1 MKILVIG
8 SGGREH
14 AICWSILKNSSV
26 DKVFCAPGNA
36 GIANIADIVDIDALD
51 MKKLA
56 AFAIEENIDLTIVGP
71 EQPLSEGIVDFFRD
85 NGLLIFGPD
94 KHSSQ
99 LESSKEFSK
108 IFMKKYEIPT
118 AEFESFSDIELARTC
133 VNSSRLPLVVKADG
147 LAAGKGVKVCHS
159 RDEALE
165 FLTFLMEDKIFAE
178 SGEKVVIEE
187 FLEGE
192 EASFFVFTDG
202 KTILPLDSSQDHK
215 RLLDNDLGPNTGGM
229 GAYSPAPIIDEETR
243 KNIMLDIVHPV
254 FEGFKSYGIDYTGVL
269 YIGLMIKDKK
279 SKVVEFNCRF
289 GDPETQPLLFRLQSD
304 ALDLFYKTAKGELD
318 SYDLSWKN
326 KSSVTVV
333 LSANGY
339 PMKPEKG
346 KSIEGLNDFKQK
358 DVFVFH
364 AGTKNVDGV
373 VKISGGRVLGVTADG
388 ETLNEAIISVYNA
401 IEQID
406 TSNLF
411 YRKDI
416 GQKGLSKKSKVS

>member
-51 MKKLA
+51 IKKLA

-215 RLLDNDLGPNTGGM
+215 RLRKNSLGP
-229 GAYSPAPIIDEETR
+229 R
-243 KNIMLDIVHPV
+243 
-254 FEGFKSYGIDYTGVL
+254 
-269 YIGLMIKDKK
+269 
-279 SKVVEFNCRF
+279 
-289 GDPETQPLLFRLQSD
+289 
-304 ALDLFYKTAKGELD
+304 
-318 SYDLSWKN
+318 
-326 KSSVTVV
+326 
-333 LSANGY
+333 
-339 PMKPEKG
+339 
-346 KSIEGLNDFKQK
+346 
-358 DVFVFH
+358 
-364 AGTKNVDGV
+364 
-373 VKISGGRVLGVTADG
+373 
-388 ETLNEAIISVYNA
+388 
-401 IEQID
+401 
-406 TSNLF
+406 
-411 YRKDI
+411 
-416 GQKGLSKKSKVS
+416 

>member
-1 MKILVIG
+1 
-8 SGGREH
+8 
-14 AICWSILKNSSV
+14 
-26 DKVFCAPGNA
+26 
-36 GIANIADIVDIDALD
+36 
-51 MKKLA
+51 
-56 AFAIEENIDLTIVGP
+56 
-71 EQPLSEGIVDFFRD
+71 
-85 NGLLIFGPD
+85 
-94 KHSSQ
+94 
-99 LESSKEFSK
+99 
-108 IFMKKYEIPT
+108 
-118 AEFESFSDIELARTC
+118 
-133 VNSSRLPLVVKADG
+133 
-147 LAAGKGVKVCHS
+147 
-159 RDEALE
+159 
-165 FLTFLMEDKIFAE
+165 
-178 SGEKVVIEE
+178 
-187 FLEGE
+187 
-192 EASFFVFTDG
+192 
-202 KTILPLDSSQDHK
+202 
-215 RLLDNDLGPNTGGM
+215 
-229 GAYSPAPIIDEETR
+229 
-243 KNIMLDIVHPV
+243 
-254 FEGFKSYGIDYTGVL
+254 
-269 YIGLMIKDKK
+269 MIKEKK

-346 KSIEGLNDFKQK
+346 KSIQGLNDFKQK

-416 GQKGLSKKSKVS
+416 GQKGL